1 MPNWCSTTYKI
12 VGKHEE
18 VTAIHDLLNTLKA
31 KQTKPSSFVGINLW
45 EVVESLGGDLET
57 ISCRGNIL
65 SYKLSE
71 DVLRIDQQ
79 TAWNECADFRHFLEK
94 VYPHVKIFYQEEEPM
109 EDIFYTNDHTGK
121 YFPERYF
128 LDAENEEPAYFNSL
142 EDTIKRI
149 EDITGTRIKTEDE
162 MNEALDLYLEAHGDD
177 VWYSLHK
184 FEVVDD

>member
-12 VGKHEE
+12 VGKKEE
-18 VTAIHDLLNTLKA
+18 VTAIHKLLNTLKA
-31 KQTKPSSFVGINLW
+31 NHTEPSSFVGINLW

-57 ISCRGNIL
+57 ISCRGRIL

-71 DVLRIDQQ
+71 EVLRIDQE
-79 TAWNECADFRHFLEK
+79 TAWNECADFRHFIGK
-94 VYPHVKIFYQEEEPM
+94 VYPHTKIFFREEEPM

>member
-57 ISCRGNIL
+57 ISCRGSIL
-65 SYKLSE
+65 SYKLSDE
-71 DVLRIDQQ
+71 VLQIDQQ
-79 TAWNECADFRHFLEK
+79 TAWNEQADFRHFLEK
-94 VYPHVKIFYQEEEPM
+94 VYPHIKIYYQEEEPM

-121 YFPERYF
+121 YFPERFF
-128 LDAENEEPAYFNSL
+128 LDSENDEPEYFNSL
-142 EDTIKRI
+142 EDTMKRI
-149 EDITGTRIKTEDE
+149 EAITGTPIKTEDD

-184 FEVVDD
+184 FEVIDD

>member
-12 VGKHEE
+12 VGKKEE
-18 VTAIHDLLNTLKA
+18 VTAINELLNTLKA
-31 KQTKPSSFVGINLW
+31 NHTEPSSFVGINLW
-45 EVVESLGGDLET
+45 EVVEALGGDLT
-57 ISCRGNIL
+57 TVSCRGSIL
-65 SYKLSE
+65 SYELSD

-94 VYPHVKIFYQEEEPM
+94 VYQHIKIFYQEQETM
-109 EDIFYTNDHTGK
+109 EDLFYTNDHTGK
-121 YFPERYF
+121 YFPERYM
-128 LDAENEEPAYFNSL
+128 LDTEEEPEYFTSL
-142 EDTIKRI
+142 KDTMKRI
-149 EDITGTRIKTEDE
+149 EEITGTHIKTEDD

>member
-12 VGKHEE
+12 VGKKEE
-18 VTAIHDLLNTLKA
+18 VTAIHELLNTLKA
-31 KQTKPSSFVGINLW
+31 NQTEPSSFVGINLW

-57 ISCRGNIL
+57 ISCRGRIL

-71 DVLRIDQQ
+71 DVLRIDQE
-79 TAWNECADFRHFLEK
+79 TAWNECADFRHFMEK
-94 VYPHVKIFYQEEEPM
+94 VYPHVKIYYQEEEPM